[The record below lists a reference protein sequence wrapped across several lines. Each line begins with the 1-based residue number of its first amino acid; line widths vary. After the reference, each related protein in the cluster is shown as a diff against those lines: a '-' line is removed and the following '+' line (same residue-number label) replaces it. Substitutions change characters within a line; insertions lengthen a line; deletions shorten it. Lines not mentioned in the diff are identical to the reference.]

1 MEISKVER
9 MRQNIHY
16 IVDDVDDKIL
26 VDGIICDVMDKMW
39 KGDGCAVEVRQ
50 EMSAQRMADLERRVL
65 ALEERTREALWNTS
79 MQEKERSEA
88 LTARYG
94 EAVDKTVAAKILGVT
109 RATVYTMLS
118 DGRIESACAGRRVS
132 VRSIAS
138 YLSRRTGGERRRRAY
153 SKTEVN

>member
-16 IVDDVDDKIL
+16 IVNDVDDQIL
-26 VDGIICDVMDKMW
+26 IDGIICDVMDKMW

>member
-1 MEISKVER
+1 MQIR
-9 MRQNIHY
+9 D
-16 IVDDVDDKIL
+16 IVDR
-26 VDGIICDVMDKMW
+26 MW
-39 KGDGCAVEVRQ
+39 KGDGCAVEMRQ
-50 EMSAQRMADLERRVL
+50 EMSAQRMADLERRVM

-79 MQEKERSEA
+79 MQDKERSEA

-138 YLSRRTGGERRRRAY
+138 YLSRRSGGERRRRVCS
-153 SKTEVN
+153 SKEVN